1 MPGRELGR
9 DKGVERGP
17 SPAGTQPWQNQGSG
31 CQCGTGIPVR
41 SWERKE
47 GPDQVQDSKSTAVFL

>member
-9 DKGVERGP
+9 DKGVERAP
-17 SPAGTQPWQNQGSG
+17 SPGRTKAEGARVAGWRNGG
-31 CQCGTGIPVR
+31 HRVR

-47 GPDQVQDSKSTAVFL
+47 GTDQGTSVFL